1 MKLFAVGLLAV
12 VLAMLAAVAVL
23 TSHGGTS
30 RSGATVV
37 QERVATG
44 FSEIEVS
51 GVADV
56 TLVQGDR
63 EGVSLEGSGDALASI
78 RTSTHGRVLTIRAAP
93 AQRWWHMFP
102 SGRAAPTVHVTVSL
116 RKLERLEASGV
127 IKVTAASLRGD
138 QLRLDLS
145 GACELRLAGLA
156 LSQLSTDASGASKL
170 ELAGT
175 VQRQFIDLSG
185 AGSYRAGDL
194 VSQTATIDVSGAGK
208 ALLNSS
214 ASLTVDIS
222 GAGTVEYLGDPTIE
236 QSVSG
241 VGKIRR
247 AKSAATAAS

>member
-23 TSHGGTS
+23 TSHGS
-30 RSGATVV
+30 VPKSGASVV
-37 QERVATG
+37 QERAATG
-44 FSEIEVS
+44 FSEIEIS
-51 GVADV
+51 GLADV
-56 TLVQGDR
+56 TLVQGDG
-63 EGVSLEGSGDALASI
+63 EGVSLEGPSDAVAAV
-78 RTSTHGRVLTIRAAP
+78 RTSTHGRVLTIQAAR

-102 SGRAAPTVHVTVSL
+102 SGRVSPTVHITVNI
-116 RKLERLEASGV
+116 RKLERLEAAGV
-127 IKVTAASLRGD
+127 IKVAAASLRGD

-175 VQRQFIDLSG
+175 VQRQLIDLSG
-185 AGSYRAGDL
+185 AGSYQAGDL
-194 VSQTATIDVSGAGK
+194 LSQTASIDVSGAGK

-247 AKSAATAAS
+247 AKAPVTAAS